1 VRKKELNVS
10 DWPDHLPGLNL
21 KKALSQLGGKKTL
34 YVRLLGMFEASHV
47 EDGNRIIEAAK
58 QEDWTS
64 VNEINHALKGVTGNL
79 AADDLFALC
88 TSIDHKLKDSNHDI
102 AQELADIPQAM
113 ETLLSTVKQAKDLPT
128 D

>member
-1 VRKKELNVS
+1 MS

-88 TSIDHKLKDSNHDI
+88 TSIDHKLKDGNHDI

>member
-1 VRKKELNVS
+1 MRKKELNVS